1 MYEDGNL
8 ITSVIVSGIK
18 AIGEPSAVAR
28 LQTAELRLLLATDR
42 PRAGIDGRE
51 RR

>member
-18 AIGEPSAVAR
+18 AIGEPSAV
-28 LQTAELRLLLATDR
+28 
-42 PRAGIDGRE
+42 RALGNG
-51 RR
+51 

>member
-8 ITSVIVSGIK
+8 ITSAIVSRIK
-18 AIGEPSAVAR
+18 AIGEQSAVAR